1 MNSEYAYIY
10 DDFLKDHR
18 YQEIVASIEVRL
30 ASMNLSG
37 RIGRLSLFRSP
48 EELVHGF
55 INQGV
60 KNIVI
65 VGNDNTVNKMIHSL
79 ADLPVVLGYIP
90 VAEPYNIASL
100 LNIPVGVEACNV
112 VGARLIDR
120 LDLGKVNDRYFL
132 TEVAFNYTKG
142 KLRIANDYTLSMV
155 NGGAVLVRNLGA
167 INRNN
172 RAISDVHDGLLE
184 SYLLPFNS
192 KGSKIP
198 FIKDLLIKNTKP
210 TKILFKE
217 AELFSLSKI
226 EALVDQIPIE
236 ANSFK
241 FSIESKKMR
250 FITSRVQQY
259 ANYQVK
265 KTGAL
270 ASNLGLS
277 FKIR

>member
-18 YQEIVASIEVRL
+18 YQEIVAGIEVRL

-65 VGNDNTVNKMIHSL
+65 VGNDNTVNKMIHTL
-79 ADLPVVLGYIP
+79 ADLPVILGYIP

-112 VGARLIDR
+112 VGARLIDTI
-120 LDLGKVNDRYFL
+120 DLGKVNDRYFL
-132 TEVAFNYTKG
+132 TEVTFDYTKG
-142 KLRIANDYTLSMV
+142 RIRMADDYTLSMI

-167 INRNN
+167 INRNR
-172 RAISDVHDGLLE
+172 RAISDVRDGLLE
-184 SYLLPFNS
+184 AYLLPFNTR
-192 KGSKIP
+192 GSKIP
-198 FIKDLLIKNTKP
+198 FIKDLLIKNTRP
-210 TKILFKE
+210 TKILFKK

-226 EALVDQIPIE
+226 EGLVDQIPIE
-236 ANSFK
+236 GNSFK
-241 FSIESKKMR
+241 FTIESKKMR
-250 FITSRVQQY
+250 FITSRAQQY
-259 ANYQVK
+259 ANYQIRKNNVL
-265 KTGAL
+265 TD
-270 ASNLGLS
+270 NLGLS
-277 FKIR
+277 FKLR